1 MPTIATPP
9 REASRRDFLAE
20 EGRNRRLSWLLITGF
35 VLLLGVLG
43 ATIGG
48 GYGAPGAGLTLALL
62 LAAGS
67 VIFAW
72 FGGDRAIL
80 LASDAHEVSREQQP
94 LLHNVVEELFVASG
108 LPKPRLYVVQ
118 DDAPNAFATGRS
130 PEHASITVTSGLLA
144 KLDRDQLQGVLAH
157 EMSHIR
163 NFDVRF
169 AMLVGVLV
177 GMVALI
183 CDAQRRGGRF
193 ALRRVRGPGVVS
205 LVLLILGL
213 VLAFLAPLASRLIQM
228 AISRKRELLA
238 DASAVEL
245 TRNPL
250 GLAGAL
256 RRIGADPLRLHAANR
271 ATQHLYIVNP
281 LKSFGPDSSA
291 LFSTHPPIETRIRI
305 LEAMA

>member
-20 EGRNRRLSWLLITGF
+20 EGRNRRLSLLLMAGF
-35 VLLLGVLG
+35 VLLLGALG
-43 ATIGG
+43 VTIGG

-94 LLHNVVEELFVASG
+94 LLHNVVEELCVASG

-177 GMVALI
+177 GMVALV

-193 ALRRVRGPGVVS
+193 ALRRVRGPAVVS

-281 LKSFGPDSSA
+281 VKSFGPDSSA

>member
-20 EGRNRRLSWLLITGF
+20 EGRNRRLSWLLMTGF

-67 VIFAW
+67 VLFAW

-94 LLHNVVEELFVASG
+94 LLHNVVEELCVASG

-256 RRIGADPLRLHAANR
+256 RRIAADPLRLHAANR

>member
-9 REASRRDFLAE
+9 REDSRRDFLAE
-20 EGRNRRLSWLLITGF
+20 EGRNRRLSLLLMLGF

-80 LASDAHEVSREQQP
+80 LASDAHEVSRAQQP
-94 LLHNVVEELFVASG
+94 LLHNVVEELCVASG

-177 GMVALI
+177 GMVALV

-193 ALRRVRGPGVVS
+193 ALRRVRGPAVVS

-281 LKSFGPDSSA
+281 VKSFGPDSSA

>member
-1 MPTIATPP
+1 
-9 REASRRDFLAE
+9 
-20 EGRNRRLSWLLITGF
+20 
-35 VLLLGVLG
+35 
-43 ATIGG
+43 
-48 GYGAPGAGLTLALL
+48 
-62 LAAGS
+62 
-67 VIFAW
+67 
-72 FGGDRAIL
+72 
-80 LASDAHEVSREQQP
+80 
-94 LLHNVVEELFVASG
+94 
-108 LPKPRLYVVQ
+108 
-118 DDAPNAFATGRS
+118 
-130 PEHASITVTSGLLA
+130 
-144 KLDRDQLQGVLAH
+144 
-157 EMSHIR
+157 
-163 NFDVRF
+163 
-169 AMLVGVLV
+169 
-177 GMVALI
+177 
-183 CDAQRRGGRF
+183 
-193 ALRRVRGPGVVS
+193 VVS